1 MKTAVVLR
9 RIVVL
14 ALLCSGLVGLCVAAQ
29 SPQSSSSSTPTAAKE
44 TWQKEFDYVCSR
56 TEQAMSF
63 STEQLSSLIERCDAL
78 QPQLDKL
85 DETRKKV
92 YSGRL
97 HQCRG
102 LYAYVLESKKNEKK

>member
-1 MKTAVVLR
+1 MNVASILR

-14 ALLCSGLVGLCVAAQ
+14 VLLCAGLAGLCAAQ
-29 SPQSSSSSTPTAAKE
+29 PPQSSSPAPAKE
-44 TWQKEFDYVCSR
+44 VWLQEFDYVCSR

-63 STEQLSSLIERCDAL
+63 SIEQLSSLIDRCDAL
-78 QPQLDKL
+78 QPQIDKL

-102 LYAYVLESKKNEKK
+102 LYVYVLESKKNEKK